1 MNKLKLPT
9 HPHKGMKIYC
19 HKCKRDNPT
28 CNHFE
33 IQRFKIKVHVAGGAG
48 EKRTKV
54 LKSLTYNEAV
64 KEAIDF
70 ENDLKANNYE
80 KLIVIEEGN
89 DYSILDAVIQYQRYL
104 SGQHRYAH
112 KVKKVSIDYQKECM
126 RYCQFFLDNIKDV
139 KNVISTRI
147 VKVDQSDVARFYL
160 WAENHYS
167 EKTFNKCMSAL
178 SAFYKFLIDVEEIV
192 MKNQFAVYESKSVV
206 KKDILTL
213 TKNEFQTVIDSI
225 GIANPYQILGGKGER
240 KNMFRP
246 YLVEGFK
253 LFLLT
258 GGRREEV
265 VDLKWCDISIT
276 VEGFRFFKIPNKKVN
291 RIKKTESYNKY
302 IPINADLYELLLEL
316 GYEEKKNTND
326 YILFPER
333 KVKTK
338 TIMNDLS
345 KCFTHYI
352 KESNIEK
359 EVSLKNLRK
368 TYISW
373 VNRVMGKSTGLL
385 TSHSGEQVL
394 KDHYIDSTILTAI
407 EEATLKIRVFGT

>member
-1 MNKLKLPT
+1 MNKLKLPK
-9 HPHKGMKIYC
+9 HPHKGLKIYC

-33 IQRFKIKVHVAGGAG
+33 IHRFKIKVHVAGGAG

-54 LKSLTYNEAV
+54 LQSLTYNDAV

-70 ENDLKANNYE
+70 EKELKANNYQ
-80 KLIVIEEGN
+80 KMVVKDEGN

-112 KVKKVSIDYQKECM
+112 KVKKVSVDYQKECI
-126 RYCQFFLDNIKDV
+126 RYCQFFLDNIKPF
-139 KNVISTRI
+139 KNVLTTRI
-147 VKVDQSDVARFYL
+147 VKVDQSDVARFYS
-160 WAENHYS
+160 WAETHYR

-178 SAFYKFLIDVEEIV
+178 RAFYNFLIDVEEIV
-192 MKNQFAVYESKSVV
+192 MKNQFAVYESKSVI

-213 TKNEFQTVIDSI
+213 TKNEFQTIIDSI
-225 GIANPYQILGGKGER
+225 GIVNPYQVLGGKGER

-258 GGRREEV
+258 GGRREDV
-265 VDLKWCDISIT
+265 VELKWNDIYIT
-276 VEGFRFFKIPNKKVN
+276 IEGFRFFKIPNKKVN

-302 IPINADLYELLLEL
+302 IPINADLFGLLTEL

-333 KVKTK
+333 NVKTK

-345 KCFTHYI
+345 KGFTHYL
-352 KESNIEK
+352 KESGIEK
-359 EVSLKNLRK
+359 DVSLKNLRK

-394 KDHYIDSTILTAI
+394 NDHYIDSTILTAI